1 MKKKSGLGRGLDALL
16 GDALVSTAQEAQSQ
30 NIIVEIPLEQ
40 IHPGKYQ
47 PRTHFDADKLKEL
60 AASIK
65 SQGLVQPI
73 VVRQIKANHY
83 ELIAG
88 ERRWRAAQI
97 AELRQI
103 SAIVRVVPDQATIA
117 MALIEN
123 IQRENLSPIEEAQ
136 SLKRLIEEFDLTH
149 QSAADVIGRSR
160 VAVSN
165 LLRLLE
171 LAPAVR
177 VMLEQG
183 KIDMGHARALLSLD
197 ANKQTALAQKAIEE
211 GWNVRQTE
219 AAVRLALAPP
229 TAVNKSNPAGKRPD
243 PNISAL
249 ALSLSE
255 KLAAKVD
262 IEHAAGKDGRG
273 KGKVVINYS
282 SLDEL
287 DGILARIH

>member
-30 NIIVEIPLEQ
+30 NIIVELPLEH

-149 QSAADVIGRSR
+149 QSAADAIGRSR

-197 ANKQTALAQKAIEE
+197 ANKQTALAQKAIDEA
-211 GWNVRQTE
+211 WNVRQME

-229 TAVNKSNPAGKRPD
+229 AAVNKSNASGKRPD

-249 ALSLSE
+249 ILSLSE

-273 KGKVVINYS
+273 KGKLVINYS

>member
-16 GDALVSTAQEAQSQ
+16 GDALVQTTQEAQSQ
-30 NIIVEIPLEQ
+30 NTIVEIPLEQ
-40 IHPGKYQ
+40 IQPGKYQ
-47 PRTHFDADKLKEL
+47 PRTHFDTDKLKEL

-65 SQGLVQPI
+65 AQGLVQPI
-73 VVRQIKANHY
+73 VVRQLKANQF

-136 SLKRLIEEFDLTH
+136 SLKRLIDEFDLTH
-149 QSAADVIGRSR
+149 QSAADAIGRSR

-183 KIDMGHARALLSLD
+183 RLDMGHARALLSLD
-197 ANKQTALAQKAIEE
+197 ANKQTAIAQKAIDEA
-211 GWNVRQTE
+211 WSVRQTE
-219 AAVRLALAPP
+219 AAVRQLLSPVKVAP
-229 TAVNKSNPAGKRPD
+229 ANKSAAKSND
-243 PNISAL
+243 QNIKAL
-249 ALSLSE
+249 ALQLSE

-262 IEHAAGKDGRG
+262 IEHAAGKNGRA
-273 KGKVVINYS
+273 KGRLVINYS

>member
-16 GDALVSTAQEAQSQ
+16 GDALVQTTQEAQSQ
-30 NIIVEIPLEQ
+30 NTIVEIPLEQ
-40 IHPGKYQ
+40 IQPGKYQ
-47 PRTHFDADKLKEL
+47 PRTHFDSDKLKEL

-65 SQGLVQPI
+65 AQGLVQPI
-73 VVRQIKANHY
+73 VVRQLNANHY

-97 AELRQI
+97 AELRNI

-123 IQRENLSPIEEAQ
+123 IQREDLSPIEEAQ
-136 SLKRLIEEFDLTH
+136 SLKRLIDEFDLTH
-149 QSAADVIGRSR
+149 QSAADAIGRSR

-183 KIDMGHARALLSLD
+183 RLDMGHARALLSLD
-197 ANKQTALAQKAIEE
+197 ANKQTAIAQKAIDES
-211 GWNVRQTE
+211 WNVRQTE
-219 AAVRLALAPP
+219 SAVRQLLSPVKVLPSNKSASHTTDQNIKSLALQ
-229 TAVNKSNPAGKRPD
+229 
-243 PNISAL
+243 
-249 ALSLSE
+249 LSE

-262 IEHAAGKDGRG
+262 IEHAAGKNGRA
-273 KGKVVINYS
+273 KGRLVITYN

-287 DGILARIH
+287 DGILARIQ